1 MAESDKKTKK
11 SKEERAKAFC
21 SNAFAHNAF
30 FLFNKATE
38 IVKDYGSSTQMKQI
52 LDQMLH
58 SILFLGNIHFSRYL
72 PHYIFADVEMFHQT
86 SEDFP
91 GPFTHYQTHVAL
103 RTPFSYFL
111 ELVTICYGHDEND
124 KEVESTLS
132 EILHDCRK
140 SGDQYPLISTVICIC
155 ESGGSR
161 YYGASLSC
169 EGDQEREIMTAVSCV
184 HVWHLKVSSA
194 VMSVFPEDTGEPRS
208 IKLPDTV
215 KCRAY
220 AVADMRKLKPPC
232 KRCNQL
238 YSLPDHTN
246 HSNPPGN
253 CAETEAISNFFNAE
267 NHGNSR
273 QTLFRH
279 NHQEE
284 MQRMSKCFDNNMEK
298 RMERRSVRNRDK
310 YSINKVYNS

>member
-30 FLFNKATE
+30 FLFDKATE

-72 PHYIFADVEMFHQT
+72 PEYIFADVEMFHQT

-91 GPFTHYQTHVAL
+91 GPFSHYQTHMAL

-111 ELVTICYGHDEND
+111 ELVTICYGNDENIV
-124 KEVESTLS
+124 KNTLS

-155 ESGGSR
+155 ESGASR

-169 EGDQEREIMTAVSCV
+169 LSDQEREIMTAVSCV
-184 HVWHLKVSSA
+184 HVWHLNVSSA
-194 VMSVFPEDTGEPRS
+194 VMSVFPDDTGEPRS

-220 AVADMRKLKPPC
+220 AVADIGQLKPPC

-238 YSLPDHTN
+238 YSLPGHTDHE
-246 HSNPPGN
+246 NPPGN
-253 CAETEAISNFFNAE
+253 CAETEAISNFFKAE
-267 NHGNSR
+267 KHGNSR

-284 MQRMSKCFDNNMEK
+284 MQRMSNCFDKNMK
-298 RMERRSVRNRDK
+298 KGMNYNINR
-310 YSINKVYNS
+310 VYPTQ